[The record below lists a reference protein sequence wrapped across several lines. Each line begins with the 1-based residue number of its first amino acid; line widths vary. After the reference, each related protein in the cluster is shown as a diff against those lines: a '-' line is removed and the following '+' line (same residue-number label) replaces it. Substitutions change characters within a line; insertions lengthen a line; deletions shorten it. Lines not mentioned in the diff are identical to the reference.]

1 MKKDIEHARMMFS
14 MAYKDLKAMNGMKD
28 EEIFDDEI
36 FGFHAQQS
44 VEKMLKSWLSLLGEA
59 YPKIHDLEELIALLK
74 DKGEKVPKQFYTLVD
89 LADFAVQFR
98 YESFD
103 DLGTEEFD
111 RAEIIQKVN
120 ELATHVRNLIKELE

>member
-44 VEKMLKSWLSLLGEA
+44 VEKMLK
-59 YPKIHDLEELIALLK
+59 
-74 DKGEKVPKQFYTLVD
+74 
-89 LADFAVQFR
+89 
-98 YESFD
+98 
-103 DLGTEEFD
+103 
-111 RAEIIQKVN
+111 
-120 ELATHVRNLIKELE
+120 

>member
-44 VEKMLKSWLSLLGEA
+44 ASPIMILASLTSKLNLISNSRSIEMTRRIGRMLK
-59 YPKIHDLEELIALLK
+59 I
-74 DKGEKVPKQFYTLVD
+74 
-89 LADFAVQFR
+89 
-98 YESFD
+98 
-103 DLGTEEFD
+103 
-111 RAEIIQKVN
+111 
-120 ELATHVRNLIKELE
+120 

>member
-89 LADFAVQFR
+89 FADFAV
-98 YESFD
+98 
-103 DLGTEEFD
+103 
-111 RAEIIQKVN
+111 
-120 ELATHVRNLIKELE
+120 